1 VTSARNMVRNL
12 RDSGA
17 LESKPEGRGVRSGLL
32 VFTSALAFGA
42 VMYVGA
48 VFGLPSLLEAMERK
62 PAPMTFAK
70 PAQAAAPTR

>member
-1 VTSARNMVRNL
+1 MVRNL

-17 LESKPEGRGVRSGLL
+17 LESKPEGHGMRSGLL

-42 VMYVGA
+42 VMYLGA
-48 VFGLPSLLEAMERK
+48 VFVLPGLLQAIERK

-70 PAQAAAPTR
+70 PAQAASNR